1 MYKFTTVLSM
11 YYGLEQVEV
20 FPQKGG
26 WAALAYKVTD
36 TESRRSYFLK
46 VYEKDRASTPKWTA
60 RIDQYVPVTSWL
72 ERSTGLQGK
81 MPVPIMTTQG
91 YYRCEDDYGIYLL
104 YDYIDG
110 ETIGDKPLTPEQICQ
125 LSAIVAELHGCG
137 KEIPVQSG
145 NIVENFELPFA
156 LSLKDI
162 LTARGTDLPG
172 DMKDLLG
179 PYNKALNRMIFK
191 ADELSAMLKQSSLPL
206 ALCHTDIHPWNF
218 MQPQGRPQ
226 LMLIDWEGLKLAP
239 VEADLMFVVDQPYFK
254 QFMHIYRQFH
264 PDFTLN
270 GKSLLFYQIRRK
282 LEDVW
287 EFIEQLL
294 FDRQSPSERSSTHQS
309 LEKELLGIKSSY
321 DY

>member
-1 MYKFTTVLSM
+1 MNKFITILSM
-11 YYGLEQVEV
+11 HYGLEQVEV
-20 FPQKGG
+20 FRQKGG
-26 WAALAYKVTD
+26 WAALAYKVT
-36 TESRRSYFLK
+36 EAKSRRSYFLK

-81 MPVPIMTTQG
+81 IPVPIMTTHG
-91 YYRCEDDYGIYLL
+91 HYRCEDDYGIYLL

-110 ETIGDKPLTPEQICQ
+110 ETIGDKPLTQEQIGQ
-125 LSAIVAELHGCG
+125 LSAIVAELHSLG
-137 KEIPVQSG
+137 KQIPVHPG

-162 LTARGTDLPG
+162 LTTKGTGLPG
-172 DMKDLLG
+172 DLKDLLA
-179 PYNKALNRMIFK
+179 PYREALNRMIFN
-191 ADELSAMLKQSSLPL
+191 ADEISALLKQSSLPL
-206 ALCHTDIHPWNF
+206 ALCHTDIHPWNL
-218 MQPQGRPQ
+218 MQPQSCPQ

-239 VEADLMFVVDQPYFK
+239 VEADLMFVVDQPYFNE
-254 QFMHIYRQFH
+254 FMQIYRQFH

-270 GKSLLFYQIRRK
+270 SRTLLFYQIRRK

-294 FDRQSPSERSSTHQS
+294 FDRQSPSERTSTLQS
-309 LEKELLGIKSSY
+309 LGKELLEIKRSN
-321 DY
+321 DD